1 MDFKIYPKLPTAPED
16 SSEQEKFNSNLVNSE
31 LQELIKL
38 KDKFSTKYKKYNK
51 ILDRL
56 MLLNAGSSAVTIGS
70 GISSIAAAASIIGIP
85 ISAGLGGVALAGSIS
100 TGFSTALVK
109 KYQRKLDKVMKLYD
123 IVTSTIAVFE
133 VSISKALNDG
143 QIDFNEF
150 HILQRSYYAALDKL
164 SSTDKNMQ
172 AETRGQ
178 FEKNL
183 LQEIQSI
190 KSTLN
195 NNAS

>member
-1 MDFKIYPKLPTAPED
+1 MNFKIYPKLPTPPED
-16 SSEQEKFNSNLVNSE
+16 SSDQEKFNSNLVNSE
-31 LQELIKL
+31 FQEIIKL
-38 KDKFSTKYKKYNK
+38 KDKFSMKYKKYNK
-51 ILDRL
+51 ILDNL
-56 MLLNAGSSAVTIGS
+56 MLLNASSNAITIGS
-70 GISSIAAAASIIGIP
+70 GISSIATAATIFGIP
-85 ISAGLGGVALAGSIS
+85 VSVGLGGIALVGSIS
-100 TGFSTALVK
+100 TGLSTALVK
-109 KYQRKLDKVMKLYD
+109 KYQKKLDKVMKLSD

-143 QIDFNEF
+143 KIDFNEF
-150 HILQRSYYAALDKL
+150 NALQRSYYTALDKL

-190 KSTLN
+190 KTTLN
-195 NNAS
+195 SNAS